1 MPTAVKG
8 PPSPHA
14 LGRPDRW
21 AERTSAPRR
30 RREPLQRLTLPTAP
44 QFPLATAAADAPA
57 PPRRRRAA
65 PLRDVTAADDDVAG
79 GSLPPPLP
87 HLALPPFLTAL
98 LDPAASVD
106 LPAGPV
112 AAALALDNRE
122 LDKLVAALG
131 RCRATWRRALVLRE
145 WLLAAGHA
153 LDDRLC
159 TTLLRVCSQH
169 GAAVTALGLYDWMK
183 APAEEGGAALTPT
196 VFTYTAAMRAAL
208 GGGLVPRALAVWED
222 AVAAGCEPDCRLA
235 TALVEAAARAGDTD
249 RALAA
254 YRGMRDASPGSR
266 LSPSVHAYTA
276 TMRAAAEGGRPDAA
290 LAVWDD
296 MAAARV
302 RPTGHA
308 YAAAITA
315 CAAHTSADPPPGTG
329 WRRAVALFDDM
340 LARGVKAD
348 VVSCTALVGALA
360 AAARSDD
367 AHAVVQWMLAA
378 GVRPNVRTYT
388 ALLAAHAAGKRWDR
402 ALGTLAALKRG
413 GAGVSA
419 GVEPNAYTYSALIK
433 AAGEQG
439 LWQLAEAIFGELEAD
454 ALAARA
460 AGAAPSAAPI
470 PPATPPRRGGLDLG
484 RRDAAA
490 TAAAARAAS
499 FDARRG
505 SLDVLASTLA
515 EQVLLDDAPSP
526 ASPASPP
533 PRPPTPFAATAAPR
547 ALAAYTW
554 AAAAPASAAAA
565 AADASNPWGGA
576 AADAAA
582 VPAAWAAARTADAA
596 PAAATATA
604 RAPPLNEVVC
614 GALMAAYDKAG
625 RPDDALGVLPRA
637 RAAGVAP
644 NVVMHNI
651 ALSALGRAGRYE
663 EAAALFAAMPTRD
676 AVSHETLLGAAA
688 AAARPADAEAAFA
701 ALLEAGHTP
710 SDHAWCGLVAAHAAA
725 GDTSAALRVADRRA
739 AATAPATGAKK
750 PAPSLPLFNALLA
763 ACERGRAWDAAISV
777 AAAMRDAGVAPD
789 AATARLLNAVASGGK
804 ASVEDQQL
812 AAAAL
817 SAALAA
823 AGGLL
828 MRSGMF

>member
-1 MPTAVKG
+1 M
-8 PPSPHA
+8 S
-14 LGRPDRW
+14 
-21 AERTSAPRR
+21 
-30 RREPLQRLTLPTAP
+30 
-44 QFPLATAAADAPA
+44 
-57 PPRRRRAA
+57 
-65 PLRDVTAADDDVAG
+65 
-79 GSLPPPLP
+79 
-87 HLALPPFLTAL
+87 
-98 LDPAASVD
+98 
-106 LPAGPV
+106 
-112 AAALALDNRE
+112 LDNRE

-208 GGGLVPRALAVWED
+208 GGGLVPRALAVWDD

-254 YRGMRDASPGSR
+254 YRGMRDAPPGSR

-276 TMRAAAEGGRPDAA
+276 AMRAAAEGGRPDAA

-315 CAAHTSADPPPGTG
+315 CAARTDADPPPGTG
-329 WRRAVALFDDM
+329 WRRAVALFDGM

-413 GAGVSA
+413 SAGGVGSA

-460 AGAAPSAAPI
+460 AGAAPTAAHAA
-470 PPATPPRRGGLDLG
+470 PATPPRRGGLDLG
-484 RRDAAA
+484 RRDAAAAA

-515 EQVLLDDAPSP
+515 EQVLLDDAPAP
-526 ASPASPP
+526 SPASPP
-533 PRPPTPFAATAAPR
+533 PRPPTPYAATAAPR

-582 VPAAWAAARTADAA
+582 APAAWAAARTADAA
-596 PAAATATA
+596 PAVSTPTA

-637 RAAGVAP
+637 RARRASRR
-644 NVVMHNI
+644 M
-651 ALSALGRAGRYE
+651 LSCTTSRCL
-663 EAAALFAAMPTRD
+663 P
-676 AVSHETLLGAAA
+676 
-688 AAARPADAEAAFA
+688 
-701 ALLEAGHTP
+701 
-710 SDHAWCGLVAAHAAA
+710 
-725 GDTSAALRVADRRA
+725 SAAPA
-739 AATAPATGAKK
+739 ASRKRPPCLSPCRPGTRCPTKR
-750 PAPSLPLFNALLA
+750 
-763 ACERGRAWDAAISV
+763 CW
-777 AAAMRDAGVAPD
+777 
-789 AATARLLNAVASGGK
+789 ARLLPLRGRLTQKPRLPRYSRRATRPPTTRGVAWWPPTRPRATRRPRCAWPTGARRRPRLPRAQTTPRPRCPSSTPSWPP
-804 ASVEDQQL
+804 AN
-812 AAAAL
+812 AAAPGTPP
-817 SAALAA
+817 SA
-823 AGGLL
+823 
-828 MRSGMF
+828 SPPP